1 MSLVRLCL
9 ECRVQHLERA
19 PDPSHGWVVM
29 ENLKRFLIHGEEP
42 RGLHL
47 YCTLRSEHHKA
58 MPTCLTEG
66 GWQEI
71 SGLVINTVTAA
82 CQHAAAASQDTD

>member
-1 MSLVRLCL
+1 
-9 ECRVQHLERA
+9 
-19 PDPSHGWVVM
+19 
-29 ENLKRFLIHGEEP
+29 
-42 RGLHL
+42 
-47 YCTLRSEHHKA
+47 

-71 SGLVINTVTAA
+71 SGLVINTVTAV

>member
-1 MSLVRLCL
+1 
-9 ECRVQHLERA
+9 
-19 PDPSHGWVVM
+19 M

-47 YCTLRSEHHKA
+47 YCTLHSEHHKA

-71 SGLVINTVTAA
+71 SGLVINTVTAV

>member
-1 MSLVRLCL
+1 MQSTTPKEGARSFS
-9 ECRVQHLERA
+9 RM
-19 PDPSHGWVVM
+19 VM
-29 ENLKRFLIHGEEP
+29 ENLNCFRLHGGEA

-47 YCTLRSEHHKA
+47 YCTLCSEHHKA

>member
-1 MSLVRLCL
+1 M
-9 ECRVQHLERA
+9 
-19 PDPSHGWVVM
+19 VM
-29 ENLKRFLIHGEEP
+29 ENLNYFRLHGGEA

-47 YCTLRSEHHKA
+47 YCTLCSEHHKA

-71 SGLVINTVTAA
+71 SGLVINTVTAV
-82 CQHAAAASQDTD
+82 CQTAHECWCHSVILWWVHAEPGSHVIIPI

>member
-1 MSLVRLCL
+1 MGGDGNLNTCL
-9 ECRVQHLERA
+9 
-19 PDPSHGWVVM
+19 M
-29 ENLKRFLIHGEEP
+29 RFLLHGEEAS
-42 RGLHL
+42 RGLPL
-47 YCTLRSEHHKA
+47 YCTLSEHHKT

-71 SGLVINTVTAA
+71 SGRVINTVTAV